1 MLAAFFLAFGQLF
14 SPGFRSILLK
24 SVGLTL
30 GLFILIGFGAKKLLD
45 AFTFVSYGWLESTI
59 DIVAALGLIAGM
71 VFLIAPVTAL
81 VAGLFLD
88 RIAEQVEAR
97 HYPNDL
103 PGVDPPVGRSLFVAL
118 KFTFVIVLVN
128 LFVLIIALL
137 PGINIAVFL
146 AGNGYLLGR
155 EYFEMVGMRFL
166 TPKEVKALRKRNA
179 GKVFT
184 AGLFI
189 ALLAAIPFVNL
200 LVPLFATA
208 FMVHVYKQVAAGG
221 SEDRRPRVS
230 LR

>member
-1 MLAAFFLAFGQLF
+1 MKPAIIPTI
-14 SPGFRSILLK
+14 SPAWIPRSD
-24 SVGLTL
+24 GLC
-30 GLFILIGFGAKKLLD
+30 
-45 AFTFVSYGWLESTI
+45 WL
-59 DIVAALGLIAGM
+59 
-71 VFLIAPVTAL
+71 
-81 VAGLFLD
+81 
-88 RIAEQVEAR
+88 R
-97 HYPNDL
+97 
-103 PGVDPPVGRSLFVAL
+103 L

-221 SEDRRPRVS
+221 TEDRRPRVS